1 MVCRFLGVGSGFVTG
16 FLSGRISR
24 QFLSEIFSQP
34 RRWAPEGGIPRGT
47 MPLFMCLK
55 VKPSNYSTK
64 QKAVIFMA
72 SRCPICG
79 VIGWRQL
86 LPYTNCMIMRLFSQH
101 CWMMWAGWRHDV
113 MSPFI
118 LLSFHSGVKKQKDR
132 LLSRLIFYHFFF
144 LRISSDVT
152 FFAVPWFVDSLK

>member
-34 RRWAPEGGIPRGT
+34 RQGVPEGGIPRGT

-64 QKAVIFMA
+64 QKAVIFSA
-72 SRCPICG
+72 SPNLSGGIM
-79 VIGWRQL
+79 
-86 LPYTNCMIMRLFSQH
+86 PYSIKSRINMRKFSQH
-101 CWMMWAGWRHDV
+101 CWMMWAGWCHKVHHPLSCFFLFMFHFRSEKQKRQV
-113 MSPFI
+113 VI
-118 LLSFHSGVKKQKDR
+118 LSHFLSF
-132 LLSRLIFYHFFF
+132 F
-144 LRISSDVT
+144 LFENIVRCHL
-152 FFAVPWFVDSLK
+152 FCCSLTC